1 MRTTVYVFK
10 APAPGPGD
18 DHLSIPVGCVLREQD
33 CEQPFFLTQ
42 PEALVWR
49 DILGEHADPAQ
60 WAAVEAR
67 LPGYAVEEHGVEDDL
82 ETALRAW
89 QIYVALAWE
98 TRGAM
103 PLPGR
108 GR

>member
-1 MRTTVYVFK
+1 MSTTVYIFK
-10 APAPGPGD
+10 APAPGLRG
-18 DHLSIPVGCVLREQD
+18 DHLSIPVGCVLKRGER
-33 CEQPFFLTQ
+33 EQPFFLTQ
-42 PEALVWR
+42 PEALVWQ

-67 LPGYAVEEHGVEDDL
+67 LPGYAVEEHRDGDDL

-89 QIYVALAWE
+89 QVYVALAWE